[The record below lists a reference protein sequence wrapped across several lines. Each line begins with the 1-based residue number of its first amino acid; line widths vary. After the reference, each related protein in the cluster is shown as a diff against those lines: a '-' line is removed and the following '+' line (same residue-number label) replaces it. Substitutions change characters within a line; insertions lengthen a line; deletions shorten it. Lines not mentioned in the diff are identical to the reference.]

1 MLIFYQPD
9 KNQEVDK
16 RIDLFLEMNP
26 LTSFK
31 LDDLTD
37 EEKNFL
43 KNNLG
48 FDEIKGKNLVTIIKL
63 KYYKNYGHESA
74 ANIWRTNPG
83 NFFMEYL
90 KRLYDTIMLSEK
102 EIKNIPA
109 YAITAMQEVLATYEP
124 STETEQ
130 QKQEKQDSPKQLP
143 EKEFTP
149 SHEQDI
155 IWLSELCRNPEWR
168 RAMIN
173 TLRLKDEMTLCGYVM
188 MFRDEN
194 ICHPGHNSKQDLSR
208 HFMNKMRDGENRE
221 GWVTLFGT
229 DCFMGGNTEDVKN
242 DPIVKDF
249 GFKITHNDSKRIDYI
264 RL

>member
-1 MLIFYQPD
+1 
-9 KNQEVDK
+9 
-16 RIDLFLEMNP
+16 MNP

-102 EIKNIPA
+102 EISLIQKLNSFEAAVRQAGQDYSPSGIANYCYELTKEYNQFYHDFSILKEEDDNIKQFRLMLSKCVA
-109 YAITAMQEVLATYEP
+109 KVLNEGMGLLGI
-124 STETEQ
+124 EM
-130 QKQEKQDSPKQLP
+130 P
-143 EKEFTP
+143 E
-149 SHEQDI
+149 
-155 IWLSELCRNPEWR
+155 R
-168 RAMIN
+168 M
-173 TLRLKDEMTLCGYVM
+173 
-188 MFRDEN
+188 
-194 ICHPGHNSKQDLSR
+194 
-208 HFMNKMRDGENRE
+208 
-221 GWVTLFGT
+221 
-229 DCFMGGNTEDVKN
+229 
-242 DPIVKDF
+242 
-249 GFKITHNDSKRIDYI
+249 
-264 RL
+264 